1 MSILVDRNSRV
12 LVQGITGRDGS
23 FHAKGMK
30 DYGTKVVAGVTP
42 SKGGTSVDG
51 IPVFDTVAEAVARTR
66 ADVSVIYVPAALAQ
80 DAMYEAIDSE
90 IPVVVCIS
98 EGIPVRDMVDVAA
111 YLRGRSTRLI
121 GPNCPGL
128 ITPGGCKVGI
138 MPGFIHAPGRIGL
151 VSRSGTL
158 TYEVVWQLTRAKMG
172 QSTCIGIGGDPI
184 IGTRFVDTLALF
196 EADDATDAIV
206 LIGEIG
212 GTDEEDAAAL
222 IEKHV
227 TKPVVAFI
235 AGQTAPPGKRMGH
248 AGAIV
253 SGGAGTAQEKMA
265 RFERAGV
272 PVAKVPSEIPGL
284 VARALER
291 RRKPV
296 LRVVRGSGPAAK
308 RGAAK
313 KRPAMKRAATANR
326 PSAKKTA
333 ARKSAAK
340 KTAARKNAARTNGAK
355 KTAAKKRPARGGA
368 SRASRRR

>member
-1 MSILVDRNSRV
+1 MSILIDRNSRV

-30 DYGTKVVAGVTP
+30 EYGSKVVAGVTP
-42 SKGGTSVDG
+42 GKGGTNVDG

-80 DAMYEAIDSE
+80 DAMYEAIDAE

-128 ITPGGCKVGI
+128 ITPGACKVGI

-212 GTDEEDAAAL
+212 GTDEEDAAIL
-222 IEKHV
+222 IENHV

-253 SGGAGTAQEKMA
+253 SGGAGTAKEKME

-284 VARALER
+284 IARALQS

-296 LRVVRGSGPAAK
+296 LRVLRGSAPSAKRTVAKKKAARRAASAKDAAKTKRPAAK
-308 RGAAK
+308 AN
-313 KRPAMKRAATANR
+313 RAAPKR
-326 PSAKKTA
+326 LA
-333 ARKSAAK
+333 ARK
-340 KTAARKNAARTNGAK
+340 
-355 KTAAKKRPARGGA
+355 RP
-368 SRASRRR
+368 SK